1 VSSWDERVASF
12 WKSADDTQPELMM
25 KSMRDLVEQCPAD
38 DPDAL
43 YEWASVHDFLGHEEQ
58 AVALYQAALAAGL
71 SGEREPQEIVQLA
84 SSLRNIG
91 NPKVAVEILTGREFD
106 VATVP
111 GAQAFLAL
119 ALRDCGRHDEALQV
133 SLLALART
141 LPLYQRAVVEYAQSL
156 KGANEKTG
164 DAVEFRS
171 GSTSGGKR

>member
-38 DPDAL
+38 GPDAL
-43 YEWASVHDFLGHEEQ
+43 YESGPLFMISWAM
-58 AVALYQAALAAGL
+58 ALYQAALAAGL
-71 SGEREPQEIVQLA
+71 SGESEPQAIVQLA
-84 SSLRNIG
+84 SALRNIG
-91 NPKVAVEILTGREFD
+91 NAKAAVEILTRREFD

-171 GSTSGGKR
+171 GSTSGGTR